1 MEVPKDNTFTP
12 STPPVSSSLFLMA
25 AAQLHMDGYFKSPSV
40 EGPREAGPAF
50 LPPGTGSGNVSQSPN
65 YRVGSAFATLEGKR

>member
-12 STPPVSSSLFLMA
+12 STPPVSGSLFLMA
-25 AAQLHMDGYFKSPSV
+25 AAQMHADGYFKEPTEV
-40 EGPREAGPAF
+40 MK
-50 LPPGTGSGNVSQSPN
+50 PPGAETGNVSQSPN